1 VPSLHPRLL
10 LGPGLVLFYFFAFQ
24 GGWYYHRATQELGL
38 AAIAALYLYCVI
50 ATGLQNP
57 AQRDYRWEK
66 WAWGAPLFVLGFV
79 SFYALLFSVH
89 TDANPVPGM
98 LALRYYAALLVVPV
112 LFLSYKLG
120 VSIQTHE
127 RILFVALVLLLLNYT
142 FNYFRIDPTIALHSE
157 DHTIR
162 AIVTYDEW
170 RGYRLKPN
178 YYSFYLLTFL
188 GFLLAFRP
196 GYGWLRPLGLA
207 AALSCVF
214 WLGVLRP
221 RAGLLGMT
229 FAALSYGLFLARSAR
244 LGMLFTVAPIAL
256 VTAALFLAA
265 NATAFVDSFRNDW
278 SFIARLQSYRIAL
291 SVIQEYPLFGFGQA
305 SYYSLS
311 YQDVFGHHFYPG
323 DIGLVGVGFRNGLIG
338 VAFYV
343 GFHLYLVQHLVRVN
357 WRYRRRHGRTT
368 PGLVA
373 LTVLVIGLLPI
384 LPTQPAFAFDFGL
397 PVAGISLGF
406 AACCN
411 DAARGI

>member
-1 VPSLHPRLL
+1 MPSLQPRLL
-10 LGPGLVLFYFFAFQ
+10 LGPALALFYFFAFQ

-38 AAIAALYLYCVI
+38 AAIAGLFFYCVV
-50 ATGLQNP
+50 ATGLQSP
-57 AQRDYRWEK
+57 AERDYRWEK
-66 WAWGAPLFVLGFV
+66 WAWGVPLFVLGFV
-79 SFYALLFSVH
+79 VFYALLFSLH
-89 TDANPVPGM
+89 TGANPVPGI
-98 LALRYYAALLVVPV
+98 LALRYYGALLVAPV

-120 VSIQTHE
+120 VSIRTHE
-127 RILFVALVLLLLNYT
+127 RILLAALVLLLLNYT
-142 FNYFRIDPTIALHSE
+142 FNYFRIDPSVALHSD

-188 GFLLAFRP
+188 GFLVALRP
-196 GYGWLRPLGLA
+196 GFGWLRPLGIAATLA
-207 AALSCVF
+207 CLF

-229 FAALSYGLFLARSAR
+229 AATLTYALFLVRPARLGLFLTAAPV
-244 LGMLFTVAPIAL
+244 TVAAGTL
-256 VTAALFLAA
+256 LLAA
-265 NATAFVDSFRNDW
+265 NASAFVDSFRSDW

-291 SVIQEYPLFGFGQA
+291 SVIQEYPIFGFGQA

-323 DIGLVGVGFRNGLIG
+323 DIGLIGVGFRNGLAG

-343 GFHLYLVQHLVRVN
+343 CFHLYLVQHMVRVN
-357 WRYRRRHGRTT
+357 WRYLRRYGQTT

-373 LTVLVIGLLPI
+373 LTLLVIGLLPV

-397 PVAGISLGF
+397 PVAGICLGF

-411 DAARGI
+411 HAARRT